1 LRVLK
6 RDVKKGIV
14 KLVPENLDD
23 LWSLYNIIQ
32 EGDRV
37 FAQTSREIKIKRDD
51 ARPTK
56 GKRRSMY
63 LGVKAEK
70 VAFHE
75 SVNRLR
81 VMGVIF
87 QGPES
92 VPGIMGAHH
101 TINIY
106 QGKTLTIEKEEWSR
120 YQLERIRLACE
131 EKAPPIMVVGIDDE
145 ECCVALLRHHG
156 IEVKSEVKSNLPGK
170 LEVEKRRTALTTY
183 FKSVLV
189 AMMKVWK
196 GLEVLIAIVGP
207 GYIKNELGKYIKSQ
221 NPQLAGKIEI
231 MRTTSSGGLSGIKEA
246 LRSGVLEK
254 IVKRLRA
261 AEEARLIEQVLQRLG
276 AQRRDVS
283 YGVEEVE
290 RAADIGAIDHLF
302 VADASIRGVKDENRV
317 RLEGLMRKVEE
328 MRGSVMIVNT
338 ENEAGKKLQGLG
350 GVAAILRYQIA

>member
-6 RDVKKGIV
+6 RDLRKGVI

-23 LWSLYNIIQ
+23 LWSLYNVIQ

-37 FAQTSREIKIKRDD
+37 LAQTSREVKIRRDD
-51 ARPTK
+51 SRPTK
-56 GKRRSMY
+56 GKRRRMY
-63 LGVKAEK
+63 LGVKVEK

-101 TINIY
+101 TINIHP
-106 QGKTLTIEKEEWSR
+106 GKTFTLEKDEWSR
-120 YQLERIRLACE
+120 YQLDRIQLACE
-131 EKAPPIMVVGIDDE
+131 EKAPPIMVVGIDNE

-156 IEVKSEVKSNLPGK
+156 IEVKSEVKANLPGK
-170 LEVEKRRTALTTY
+170 LEAERRRTALTNY
-183 FKSVLV
+183 LKSVID
-189 AMMKVWK
+189 AMMNVWK
-196 GLEVLIAIVGP
+196 DLKVSIAIVGP
-207 GYIKNELGKYIKSQ
+207 GYIKNDLGKYASSQ
-221 NPQLAGKIEI
+221 NPQLAGKIEVV
-231 MRTTSSGGLSGIKEA
+231 RTTSSGGLSGIKEA

-261 AEEARLIEQVLQRLG
+261 AEEARLIEQVLKRLG
-276 AQRRDVS
+276 MQSRDVS

-290 RAADIGAIDHLF
+290 RATDIGAVDHLF
-302 VADASIRGVKDENRV
+302 VADTSIRGIKDEERV
-317 RLEGLMRKVEE
+317 RLEGIMRKVED
-328 MRGSVMIVNT
+328 MKGTVMIVNT
-338 ENEAGKKLQGLG
+338 ANEAGKKLLGLG
-350 GVAAILRYQIA
+350 GVAATLRYRIA